1 LPVLVVDDSA
11 TNRRILKVMLSQWQM
26 RPVVTEDGRAALA
39 ALAKSAKSRKVF
51 PLVLMDGQMPG
62 MDGYET
68 ARRISQNPSLRKVKI
83 IMLTSGG
90 ERENAA
96 SLRAMRVAAC
106 LSKPVNQSELL
117 DAIVKALSTSPG
129 AKASRPA
136 PNPYRIAK
144 VRQPLRIL
152 VAEDNP
158 VNQELVLELLKKRG
172 HKAIAA

>member
-1 LPVLVVDDSA
+1 
-11 TNRRILKVMLSQWQM
+11 MLF
-26 RPVVTEDGRAALA
+26 R
-39 ALAKSAKSRKVF
+39 
-51 PLVLMDGQMPG
+51 
-62 MDGYET
+62 
-68 ARRISQNPSLRKVKI
+68 
-83 IMLTSGG
+83 
-90 ERENAA
+90 

-117 DAIVKALSTSPG
+117 DAIVKVLSTSPG

-172 HKAIAA
+172 HKAIAAENGEQALAAARGGGFDAVLMDVQMPKMSGIEAT